1 MNVFPRSVRSLC
13 TGIFLLGLSAAGLRA
28 QVPEGYYDSVA
39 GLSGGELK
47 QTLHQIIRRDHR
59 FNLPTHTVLPYSNV
73 PAALRVIWQDPENS
87 AHILRIY
94 SSSSVAAFDP
104 SWDREH
110 LWPRS
115 RGVGQEG
122 ADFSDLFHVVPA
134 DVSVNARRGSRYFD
148 LSDPADPFYLIP
160 AHPTAPQASMDGDS
174 WQPPPDQR
182 GDIARAMFYMEVRYN
197 GSDPATTDLQ
207 LVSFPP
213 TGDRMANLNT
223 LLLWHAEDPPDE
235 IERTRNSL
243 IYANYQGNRNPF
255 VDRPELVEAIWG
267 SGVPGDPLNAPLARV
282 AAVGATASESPPS
295 PARLVISLNQFAGP
309 GGIAVGFVLSGT
321 ADLDEFVL
329 GGDVISYDEETGFG
343 EVLVEQGYST
353 VLILVSP
360 LADGIEE
367 QPETVVLTL
376 MAGEGYDF
384 TPDASST
391 ATVTLRD
398 TPSLPVSWN
407 FNSVSPTDRIL
418 PANSGGGYVSLSGW
432 TGTINSFS
440 GQEGGALALVGRAGN
455 GSWIDFHFSTSG
467 YRDLSLSFAT
477 RGTATGFDTGLWSFS
492 TDGANFTALTGINT
506 ATRNTTFLT
515 RSVDFSPFASLNNA
529 AEVVVR
535 YTLSGATSD
544 GGNNRLDNL
553 VFQATTLV
561 TGDALR
567 EVSVLAQTPEANPV
581 TGQPGV
587 FSLRLNG
594 LAPAGG
600 LEVVFSLGGTAD
612 AANDYL
618 ATGEGI
624 TAAGAGLYRIFFP
637 EDEDTVFV
645 GIVPQPAAAEGLLR
659 TVVLSLPEPAAE
671 IYLVGPSRTAVVTL
685 PGDGTV
691 VTNDYFTR
699 LFTASAPFDLAGRS
713 ITFTPLAGGD
723 LYIADIA
730 PATRFPVDP
739 LGGTPLVLSDD
750 AFATVTL
757 GGGRQVRLYG
767 LDHTTLHV
775 GSNGYLTFGS
785 GDTAWSPSLAGH
797 FDRPRVSPLFV
808 DLNPADGGQISWK
821 QTADRVA
828 VSYVDVP
835 RFSAEGRNS
844 FQVEMFFDGR
854 IRLTYLQIDA
864 VAADNVVVGLS
875 RGLGTP
881 ADFAASNFASY
892 TAAAITSAPTATARV
907 GSSFTYRITA
917 SGAPAG
923 YGASPLPAGLAL
935 NAVTGEITGVAV
947 QAGDYDI
954 EIGVNYDGGGAVSA
968 RLALTVQPSDR
979 PIDDWLGGEPL
990 EEETLRRYAIGGGS
1004 GPREPGQAPVVSK
1017 VGEWLILAA
1026 VVRENDPAWRV
1037 KGESADDLTGLWS
1050 TIEVT
1055 VSGRLQGVS
1064 QAGVGQGFEQ
1074 REYAVPVDGAE
1085 RRFLRLRVELGE

>member
-1 MNVFPRSVRSLC
+1 MVGL
-13 TGIFLLGLSAAGLRA
+13 FLLAVAVSGLRA
-28 QVPEGYYDSVA
+28 GVPEGYYDGVE
-39 GLSGGELK
+39 GLSGGDLK

-59 FNLPTHTVLPYSNV
+59 FNLSTHTVIPYGDVWS
-73 PAALRVIWQDPENS
+73 ALREIWRDPENPEN
-87 AHILRIY
+87 ILLVY
-94 SSSSVAAFDP
+94 SPFSVGAFAA
-104 SWDREH
+104 SWNREH

-134 DVSVNARRGSRYFD
+134 DASVNDQRGNRYFD
-148 LSDPADPFYLIP
+148 LSDPADPSYLIP
-160 AHPTAPQASMDGDS
+160 AHPAAPQASMDGDS

-223 LLLWHAEDPPDE
+223 LLLWHVEDPPDE
-235 IERTRNSL
+235 IERTRNNL

-309 GGIAVGFVLSGT
+309 SGIVVGFVLSGT

-343 EVLVEQGYST
+343 EVLVEQGYAT
-353 VLILVSP
+353 ALILVTP
-360 LADGIEE
+360 LDDGIEE
-367 QPETVVLTL
+367 EPETVVLTL
-376 MAGEGYDF
+376 VAGEGYDF

-398 TPSLPVSWN
+398 TPSLPVFWN
-407 FNSVSPTDRIL
+407 FDSVSATDLVL
-418 PANSGGGYVSLSGW
+418 PANSGSGYASLSGW
-432 TGTINSFS
+432 TGTVANFDGPS
-440 GQEGGALALVGRAGN
+440 GDGKALSLVGQDGN
-455 GSWIDFHFSTSG
+455 GSWIDFHFSMSG

-477 RGTATGFDTGLWSFS
+477 RGTNTGFDTGLWSFS
-492 TDGANFTALTGINT
+492 TDGANFTTLTGINT

-544 GGNNRLDNL
+544 SGNNRIDNL
-553 VFQATTLV
+553 VFNATALV

-567 EVSVLAQTPEANPV
+567 EVSALAQTPEANPV

-587 FSLRLNG
+587 FALRLNG
-594 LAPAGG
+594 LAPIGG

-618 ATGEGI
+618 VTGEGI

-637 EDEDTVFV
+637 QDEDTVFV
-645 GIVPQPAAAEGLLR
+645 GIAPQPAAGEGPLR
-659 TVVLSLPEPAAE
+659 TVVLSLPEPSEE

-699 LFTASAPFDLAGRS
+699 LFTSSAPFDLAGRS
-713 ITFTPLAGGD
+713 ITFTPIAGGN

-730 PATRFPVDP
+730 PATRFPVDIQ
-739 LGGTPLVLSDD
+739 GGTPLVLSDD

-767 LDHTTLHV
+767 LDYSTFHV
-775 GSNGYLTFGS
+775 GSNGYLTFGA
-785 GDTAWSPSLAGH
+785 GDTAWSPSLSRH

-808 DLNPADGGQISWK
+808 DLNPADGGQISWQ
-821 QTADRVA
+821 QTDDRVA

-835 RFSAEGRNS
+835 RFSVGDRNS

-864 VAADNVVVGLS
+864 VAAANVVVGLS

-881 ADFAASNFASY
+881 ADFAASNFTSY
-892 TAAAITSAPTATARV
+892 TAAAITSAPTAAARV
-907 GSSFTYRITA
+907 GSPFTYRITA
-917 SGAPAG
+917 SGGPSG
-923 YGASPLPAGLAL
+923 YTAAPLPEGLAL
-935 NAVTGEITGVAV
+935 NAVTGEITGVAA

-954 EIGVNYDGGGAVSA
+954 VIGANYDGGGAVA
-968 RLALTVQPSDR
+968 GQLGLTVQAADR
-979 PIDDWLGGEPL
+979 PINDWLGGELL
-990 EEETLRRYAIGGGS
+990 EEETLRRYAIGGGA
-1004 GPREPGQAPVVSK
+1004 GPREPGQAPIITK
-1017 VGEWLILAA
+1017 VEEWLSLTA
-1026 VVRENDPAWRV
+1026 VVREDDPALRV
-1037 KGESADDLTGLWS
+1037 AGERVDDLTGLWS
-1050 TIEVT
+1050 TNEVT
-1055 VSGRLQGVS
+1055 VRGRLQGVS
-1064 QAGVGQGFEQ
+1064 QAGVGPGFER

-1085 RRFLRLRVELGE
+1085 RRFLRLRVELEE